1 MTDDPR
7 TDVVNRQYEKW
18 MYPEPIQDIGE
29 WLTTHYEVCDPTHAH
44 RIFWP
49 DREYQPDMD
58 ILIAG
63 CGTNQAAVIA
73 YNNPAAKVVGVDI
86 SQASLNHQQYLKDK
100 HNLNNLD
107 LRLLPIE
114 ELPTLGLDFDLVMSI
129 GVLHHM
135 ADPLTGMKALADC
148 VRPDGAI
155 AASLYTKYGR
165 TGVYLLQSVFRDL
178 GLGQDEASL
187 RMVKETLSLLP
198 AHHPVQSYL
207 PSMKDLHYDAG
218 IVDTFLHGRDQS
230 YTVED
235 CLDLV
240 ASAGLVFQGWLY
252 NAPYYPHELLTPGSS
267 FLEAVNALPDAKMWS
282 VMDRIQ
288 LMKVAHGFLA
298 CRPERPKTSYTIDF
312 STLDALDYVPIVRI
326 KCGISG
332 TEIIRRDWRLNLTK
346 EQAAYVQRVDG
357 HRTIREIA
365 ACVAKNSESSHSSR
379 AKLERFGRKLFES
392 LWRLDFV
399 AMALRPDSGHVA
411 MPD

>member
-7 TDVVNRQYEKW
+7 ADVVNRQYEKW
-18 MYPEPIQDIGE
+18 MYPAPIQDIPE
-29 WLTTHYEVCDPTHAH
+29 WLTTGYEACDPTHAH

-73 YNNPAAKVVGVDI
+73 YKNPAAKVVGVDI
-86 SQASLNHQQYLKDK
+86 SQASLNHQQYLKGK
-100 HNLNNLD
+100 HDLHNLD

-135 ADPLTGMKALADC
+135 ADPLAGMKALAGC

-165 TGVYLLQSVFRDL
+165 AGVYMLQSVFRDL
-178 GLGQDEASL
+178 GLGQDEASVQ
-187 RMVKETLSLLP
+187 MVKETLSSLP
-198 AHHPVQSYL
+198 AAHPVQGYL
-207 PSMKDLHYDAG
+207 PSMNDLHYDAG

-235 CLDLV
+235 CLELV
-240 ASAGLVFQGWLY
+240 ASAGLTFQGWLY
-252 NAPYYPHELLTPGSS
+252 NAPYYPHELLRPGSS
-267 FLEAVNALPDAKMWS
+267 KFLAAVSALPDADMWS

-312 STLDALDYVPIVRI
+312 STLHSLDYIPDFRI
-326 KCGISG
+326 KCGVSG
-332 TEIIRRDWRLNLTK
+332 AEAFRRDWRLRLNE
-346 EQAAYVQRVDG
+346 EQLAYVRRVDG

-365 ACVAKNSESSHSSR
+365 ACVAKSGESSHSSK
-379 AKLERFGRKLFES
+379 AKTERFGRKLFES

-399 AMALRPDSGHVA
+399 SMAR
-411 MPD
+411 

>member
-18 MYPEPIQDIGE
+18 MYPEPIQDISE
-29 WLTTHYEVCDPTHAH
+29 WVKTGYEACDPTHAH
-44 RIFWP
+44 RILWP
-49 DREYQPDMD
+49 DREYRPDMD

-86 SQASLNHQQYLKDK
+86 SQASLNHQKYLKDK
-100 HNLNNLD
+100 HDLNNLD

-135 ADPLTGMKALADC
+135 ADPLTGMKAFAGC

-155 AASLYTKYGR
+155 MASLYTKYGR
-165 TGVYLLQSVFRDL
+165 AGVYLLQSVFRDL
-178 GLGQDEASL
+178 GLGQDEASV
-187 RMVKETLSLLP
+187 RMVKETLSWLP
-198 AHHPVQSYL
+198 ADHPVKSYL
-207 PSMKDLHYDAG
+207 PATNDQHYDSG
-218 IVDTFLHGRDQS
+218 VVDTFLHGRDQS

-252 NAPYYPHELLTPGSS
+252 NAPKHPHVLLDPDSE
-267 FLEAVNALPDAKMWS
+267 FLAAVNELPAAKMWAL
-282 VMDRIQ
+282 MDRIY
-288 LMKVAHGFLA
+288 LTKVAHGFLA

-312 STLDALDYVPIVRI
+312 STLDSLDYAPVMRI
-326 KCGISG
+326 DCGISG
-332 TEIIRRDWRLNLTK
+332 TEIFRQNWRMRLNAD
-346 EQAAYVQRVDG
+346 QFAFVRCVDG
-357 HRTIREIA
+357 RRTIGEIA
-365 ACVAKNSESSHSSR
+365 ACVAKTGESSYSSR
-379 AKLERFGRKLFES
+379 VKLERFGRKLFES
-392 LWRLDFV
+392 LWRLDVV
-399 AMALRPDSGHVA
+399 AMALSPNPHH
-411 MPD
+411 